1 MAVNERQNAVRT
13 VVSMASRQPGKDGGA
28 VGIRGC
34 EPPAATTRR
43 SLLEFDKNRRSD
55 LPVGQGARSRSG
67 RAHRNARASRVDSLA
82 DIRLYRGGH
91 WRVDRYYGP
100 SSEVISLWGNPRFK
114 RSGSS
119 LSLRYSGR
127 VVFDER
133 TGLGPERGDIFPYL
147 QVHKDGAAAAGNSP
161 VHGGTGPRSFFLD
174 PLQSTTPHVRPH
186 ATKGARTAH
195 RHGLDRED
203 QAGCPG

>member
-1 MAVNERQNAVRT
+1 MAVNERQSAVRT

-28 VGIRGC
+28 VGMRGC
-34 EPPAATTRR
+34 DPPAATTRR

-67 RAHRNARASRVDSLA
+67 PAVRFRAASRVDSLA

-119 LSLRYSGR
+119 LSGTPVGLFSMSGQA
-127 VVFDER
+127 
-133 TGLGPERGDIFPYL
+133 LGRSEAIFFRIFKCTRMARPQRGTHRFTEEP
-147 QVHKDGAAAAGNSP
+147 GPAASI
-161 VHGGTGPRSFFLD
+161 
-174 PLQSTTPHVRPH
+174 
-186 ATKGARTAH
+186 
-195 RHGLDRED
+195 
-203 QAGCPG
+203 